1 MRLSQTTID
10 TRELPWEQLS
20 DAVSRKLLNGNPEV
34 GPHTLL
40 LRSLPREANGVSLG
54 HYHPAAEEFFCLEGD
69 FTFDEGVWFRDGAY
83 AMYPAYCVHGTDVH
97 VRGGYLLY
105 LRLSGPGQL
114 FMVGT
119 PDATQADD
127 GSAGESRIDPSLR
140 PAIMELAVTP
150 AAKQAPGKHATDS
163 AVMITALHRD
173 ANGAG
178 STLVTAAADSGLIEI
193 ESDRELELFAPSGT
207 FAISGHAELKT
218 HGYHCEVGQR
228 PRILVQCRESGSLL
242 IGHDGELRVQQRGS

>member
-1 MRLSQTTID
+1 MRVSHTTID
-10 TRELPWEQLS
+10 TRELPWEPLS
-20 DAVSRKLLNGNPEV
+20 DTVSRKLLNGNPEV

-40 LRSLPREANGVSLG
+40 LRSLPREADGVSLG

-69 FTFDEGVWFRDGAY
+69 FTFDGGVWFRDGAY

-114 FMVGT
+114 FMVGA
-119 PDATQADD
+119 PDATKADD
-127 GSAGESRIDPSLR
+127 GPAGEPRIDPSLL
-140 PAIMELAVTP
+140 PSIMALAVSPDATH
-150 AAKQAPGKHATDS
+150 ALTTASAPT
-163 AVMITALHRD
+163 ITTLHCD
-173 ANGAG
+173 ASGGG
-178 STLVTAAADSGLIEI
+178 STLVTATADSGLIEI

-218 HGYHCEVGQR
+218 HGYHCEVDDR

-242 IGHDGELRVQQRGS
+242 IGHGGELRVQQQGS